1 MNFCFTCSWINGVGV
16 QVVGKSSWKE
26 REIGNFR
33 WLVRN
38 ESEKNE
44 LKISDQSWEV
54 QLELESFQL
63 TWKEPL
69 KLESYY

>member
-1 MNFCFTCSWINGVGV
+1 MLERA
-16 QVVGKSSWKE
+16 VGKNEKL
-26 REIGNFR
+26 EILR